1 MKKLIIVI
9 AAIIA
14 TFGASAQ
21 QKIGYLNSSDIMQCM
36 PEYQTMSASVEKKKM
51 EYSKMM
57 EDMYAEY
64 EKKNKQLQSDPNMAK
79 PLQETLVQELKDL
92 EKRINDFQQKAQQDL
107 QSYAQEIA
115 KPLQAKFQS
124 AVKEVAKEQGFSY
137 IFDLAANSLVYY
149 PETGGFDLSPAI
161 KTKLGATATPP
172 AKSAPAG
179 RPTGR

>member
-1 MKKLIIVI
+1 LKKIIIVI

-21 QKIGYLNSSDIMQCM
+21 QKIGYLNSTDIMQCM
-36 PEYQTMSASVEKKKM
+36 PEYQTMSASVEKKKG
-51 EYSKMM
+51 EYSKLM

-64 EKKNKQLQSDPNMAK
+64 EKKNKQLQADPNMSK

-115 KPLQAKFQS
+115 KPLQAKFQA

-137 IFDLAANSLVYY
+137 IFDLAANSVVYY
-149 PETGGFDLSPAI
+149 PETGGYDLSPAI
-161 KTKLGATATPP
+161 KTKLGASLTPP
-172 AKSAPAG
+172 VKPGATTKPAG
-179 RPTGR
+179 R